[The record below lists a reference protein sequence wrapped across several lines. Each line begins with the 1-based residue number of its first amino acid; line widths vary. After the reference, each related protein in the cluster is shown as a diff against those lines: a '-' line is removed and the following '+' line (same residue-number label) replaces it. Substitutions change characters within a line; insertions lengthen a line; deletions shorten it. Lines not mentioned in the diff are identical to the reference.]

1 MKKILFIFTLA
12 FITTSVN
19 ANSLLIKNVDV
30 YKSNGMEPN
39 TNVLI
44 KNGEIVAIGKRIYET
59 ADRDIDGTGKSLTP
73 GLFNSHTH
81 IGAVEVSAIGPTV
94 DYYSDND
101 SVTAALKI
109 AEAFNPNSTLIP
121 HNRTHGLSHALMIPE
136 SSTHLFSG
144 QVALVQLGLNP
155 RVIHEIGRA
164 HV

>member
-12 FITTSVN
+12 FITTSAN

-94 DYYSDND
+94 D
-101 SVTAALKI
+101 
-109 AEAFNPNSTLIP
+109 
-121 HNRTHGLSHALMIPE
+121 
-136 SSTHLFSG
+136 
-144 QVALVQLGLNP
+144 
-155 RVIHEIGRA
+155 
-164 HV
+164 

>member
-59 ADRDIDGTGKSLTP
+59 ADRDIAFDFAHL
-73 GLFNSHTH
+73 LLQLQ
-81 IGAVEVSAIGPTV
+81 
-94 DYYSDND
+94 
-101 SVTAALKI
+101 ALKYCY
-109 AEAFNPNSTLIP
+109 PND
-121 HNRTHGLSHALMIPE
+121 
-136 SSTHLFSG
+136 
-144 QVALVQLGLNP
+144 
-155 RVIHEIGRA
+155 
-164 HV
+164 